1 MSTQQ
6 QSANTDNSATE
17 SAIEKTTARTR
28 KKILIYVLYKLLLTL
43 LKFAQKKKQV
53 NNRRHI
59 KVRIFIRPLGI

>member
-17 SAIEKTTARTR
+17 SAIEKTRTR

-43 LKFAQKKKQV
+43 LKFAQKKKTG
-53 NNRRHI
+53 
-59 KVRIFIRPLGI
+59 K

>member
-28 KKILIYVLYKLLLTL
+28 KKILIHVLYKLLLTL
-43 LKFAQKKKQV
+43 LKFAQKKKPG
-53 NNRRHI
+53 
-59 KVRIFIRPLGI
+59 K